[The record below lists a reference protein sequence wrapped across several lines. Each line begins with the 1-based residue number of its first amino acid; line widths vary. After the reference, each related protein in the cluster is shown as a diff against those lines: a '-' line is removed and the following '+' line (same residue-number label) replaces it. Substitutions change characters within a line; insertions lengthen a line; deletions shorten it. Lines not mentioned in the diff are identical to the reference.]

1 MVMDGRPPHFAAAR
15 QAGRVV
21 PAAAVLTCAVVMAG
35 GTTAITPS
43 VLWAPKFGFGPVIT
57 AALALAALSI
67 LGIALAGGLTI
78 LLIPRVPSGAATGLI
93 TATATSSIAEIVPG
107 RKGEAVLVTAAN
119 VDGLS
124 LGTIAAD
131 LLAQFVQAPTP
142 TVFWRHLDVC
152 AVASIAWPTVPETS
166 SRRARGPPRI
176 RRPSGMSRVRLFPA
190 GGVLVAAPS
199 GVNGS
204 FSSLTPAF
212 LRDDLGISTWAAPCS
227 SVHCRLGSSHRRP
240 SCDVALGQPC
250 QPLE

>member
-57 AALALAALSI
+57 AALALST

-78 LLIPRVPSGAATGLI
+78 LLISRVLSGAATGLI

-131 LLAQFVQAPTP
+131 LLAHFVQAPTP
-142 TVFWRHLDVC
+142 TVFWRYLDVC
-152 AVASIAWPTVPETS
+152 AVAGIAWPTVPETS
-166 SRRARGPPRI
+166 SRRARSPPRI
-176 RRPSGMSRVRLFPA
+176 RRPSGMSRARSFPA

-212 LRDDLGISTWAAPCS
+212 LRDELGISTWAASCS

-240 SCDVALGQPC
+240 SCDVAPGQLC
-250 QPLE
+250 RPLE